1 MSAAPDGLYPNI
13 VFILADDQGA
23 MLGEAED
30 HMPKLKSNIVD
41 GAMWF
46 A

>member
-1 MSAAPDGLYPNI
+1 VRAAPDGLYPNI

-30 HMPKLKSNIVD
+30 HMPKLKANIVD
-41 GAMWF
+41 GAL
-46 A
+46 